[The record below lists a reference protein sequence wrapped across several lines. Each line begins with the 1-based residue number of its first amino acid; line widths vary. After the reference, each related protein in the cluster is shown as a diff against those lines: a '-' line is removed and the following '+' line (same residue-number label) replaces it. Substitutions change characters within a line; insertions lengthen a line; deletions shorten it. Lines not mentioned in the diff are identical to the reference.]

1 MPAIT
6 SGGACPSAGVIS
18 SAAPSIANNPMVHF
32 CDQLGSNSAELTS
45 TVQAPF
51 CSASVLTSTQ
61 TPSTAANDVDAG
73 GVPMTGMCDSQH
85 YLGQAAEIA
94 QRLIIATNIGG
105 PFENG
110 NPASLSTHSFTSMD
124 TTMATSS
131 LMNTN
136 GNQAATSSCP
146 LTRSMYGTVCSDPLP
161 ACSGVAPLQ
170 SPESLSAP
178 LSLPS
183 SITSMVS
190 PNSLLNHAVSS
201 MMVTS
206 EANFTSQLVTDNV
219 SSNGTATNLASP
231 TVNAVASNGANNPA
245 AFIANLV
252 NVGPKRLH
260 VSNIPFRFREA
271 DLRQLLGPF
280 GTILDVEIIFN
291 ERGSKGFGFVTF
303 ATNEEADRAREN
315 LNGTVVEGRKIEI
328 NNATARV
335 MTKKKS
341 ETSTLLRTSTT
352 VRGVRALVPSST
364 AALAAVLRN
373 ATGLNAG
380 LPIASVP
387 AAGGLT
393 LGVPG
398 SLLQGHTQASLA
410 AATANPMLASLGNVP
425 AAAVSLASNPVL
437 LAAALASASP
447 AAATYNPMATAALY
461 LANSDP
467 NMAAWLAAALNN
479 PTAVCNPQNFAAA
492 GVPGFNS
499 AAQTSVGLANSLAAM
514 GVLPHATPVL
524 AQAANASLMGNS
536 LWFDAGAAGLGVG
549 TDLELQQR
557 LQQHHQQQHQQQQL
571 QANQQALAAMG
582 YTPVSLAG
590 ATQLAVSTG
599 MHPAGISSSFS
610 PAYAA
615 AAANMIRA
623 ISGGSA
629 VPLVTPTVNTTRTNT
644 GNSTN
649 GLAALNSGSATATAS
664 QLPVSGLSST
674 SVSVTHCGANPVFSS
689 TITQG
694 SVAGSNQQ
702 QQQPIAAAMAAAAAA
717 ASQNFPMQNALGNA
731 PNPYLPDLNMA
742 AAAAAAA
749 SMEPYLN
756 RLNVLNNAVVNT
768 PAIYRTNSTYQRFSP
783 Y

>member
-1 MPAIT
+1 MFTCEMPAIT
-6 SGGACPSAGVIS
+6 SGSACPSAGAIS
-18 SAAPSIANNPMVHF
+18 STASSIATNPMVQF
-32 CDQLGSNSAELTS
+32 CDHLGSNSIELTS
-45 TVQAPF
+45 AMQAPF
-51 CSASVLTSTQ
+51 CSASMITTTQ
-61 TPSTAANDVDAG
+61 TISTATNDVEAG
-73 GVPMTGMCDSQH
+73 CVPMTGMCDSQH

-94 QRLIIATNIGG
+94 QRLIVATNIGG

-110 NPASLSTHSFTSMD
+110 NPAALSTHSFPSMD
-124 TTMATSS
+124 TTVATSS

-136 GNQAATSSCP
+136 GNQAA
-146 LTRSMYGTVCSDPLP
+146 
-161 ACSGVAPLQ
+161 
-170 SPESLSAP
+170 
-178 LSLPS
+178 
-183 SITSMVS
+183 I
-190 PNSLLNHAVSS
+190 
-201 MMVTS
+201 
-206 EANFTSQLVTDNV
+206 
-219 SSNGTATNLASP
+219 SNCLC
-231 TVNAVASNGANNPA
+231 
-245 AFIANLV
+245 
-252 NVGPKRLH
+252 VGH
-260 VSNIPFRFREA
+260 
-271 DLRQLLGPF
+271 PF
-280 GTILDVEIIFN
+280 GTYQFIPIRIVPATREIY
-291 ERGSKGFGFVTF
+291 RGFGFVTF

-393 LGVPG
+393 LGHSLFVPR
-398 SLLQGHTQASLA
+398 SL
-410 AATANPMLASLGNVP
+410 PR
-425 AAAVSLASNPVL
+425 VL
-437 LAAALASASP
+437 ITSTL
-447 AAATYNPMATAALY
+447 
-461 LANSDP
+461 NSF
-467 NMAAWLAAALNN
+467 
-479 PTAVCNPQNFAAA
+479 Q
-492 GVPGFNS
+492 
-499 AAQTSVGLANSLAAM
+499 Q
-514 GVLPHATPVL
+514 
-524 AQAANASLMGNS
+524 
-536 LWFDAGAAGLGVG
+536 WFDAGAAGLGVG

-557 LQQHHQQQHQQQQL
+557 LQQHHQQQHQQQQQL

-590 ATQLAVSTG
+590 GTQLAVSTG
-599 MHPAGISSSFS
+599 LHPGGIGNSFS

-629 VPLVTPTVNTTRTNT
+629 VPLVNPTVNTTRSNT
-644 GNSTN
+644 GNGAN
-649 GLAALNSGSATATAS
+649 GLTALNSGSATAAAS

-674 SVSVTHCGANPVFSS
+674 SVSATHCGANPVFSS

-694 SVAGSNQQ
+694 SVAGSSQQ

-756 RLNVLNNAVVNT
+756 RFFELELIPYSTSQQLVSSE
-768 PAIYRTNSTYQRFSP
+768 RSRDTNPEFVGRRHKPSFQTTRHR
-783 Y
+783 

>member
-1 MPAIT
+1 MFTCEIPAIT
-6 SGGACPSAGVIS
+6 SGSACPSAGVIS
-18 SAAPSIANNPMVHF
+18 SAASSTANNPMVHF
-32 CDQLGSNSAELTS
+32 CEQIGSNSAELPAAMH
-45 TVQAPF
+45 APF
-51 CSASVLTSTQ
+51 SAASVVNPTQ
-61 TPSTAANDVDAG
+61 TSSTATNDVEAG
-73 GVPMTGMCDSQH
+73 GVPMTGMSDSQH

-94 QRLIIATNIGG
+94 QRLIVATNIGG

-110 NPASLSTHSFTSMD
+110 NPAPLSTLSFNSVD
-124 TTMATSS
+124 TTMVTSS

-136 GNQAATSSCP
+136 GNQAAISGCP
-146 LTRSMYGTVCSDPLP
+146 LTRSVYGGICPDPLP
-161 ACSGVAPLQ
+161 ACSGIAPLQ
-170 SPESLSAP
+170 SPEALSAP

-206 EANFTSQLVTDNV
+206 EPNFTSQLATDNV
-219 SSNGTATNLASP
+219 SSNGIAANQASP
-231 TVNAVASNGANNPA
+231 GVNAVASNGANNQA

-271 DLRQLLGPF
+271 DLRQLLG
-280 GTILDVEIIFN
+280 
-291 ERGSKGFGFVTF
+291 GFGFVTF

-341 ETSTLLRTSTT
+341 EASTLLRTSTT

-393 LGVPG
+393 IGVPG
-398 SLLQGHTQASLA
+398 SLLQGHAQASLA
-410 AATANPMLASLGNVP
+410 AATANPMLASLGNMP

-447 AAATYNPMATAALY
+447 ASATYNPMATAALY

-467 NMAAWLAAALNN
+467 NVAAWLAAALNN
-479 PTAVCNPQNFAAA
+479 PTAACNPQNFAAA
-492 GVPGFNS
+492 GIPGFS
-499 AAQTSVGLANSLAAM
+499 PAAQTSVGLANSLAAI

-557 LQQHHQQQHQQQQL
+557 LQQHHQQQQHQQQQL

-599 MHPAGISSSFS
+599 MHPGGISSSFS

-629 VPLVTPTVNTTRTNT
+629 VPLVTPTVNTTRCTT
-644 GNSTN
+644 GNGAN
-649 GLAALNSGSATATAS
+649 GLAALNSGGATATVS
-664 QLPVSGLSST
+664 QLPAGGLSST
-674 SVSVTHCGANPVFSS
+674 SVAVTHCGTNPVFSS

-694 SVAGSNQQ
+694 SVAGSSQQ

-717 ASQNFPMQNALGNA
+717 ASQNFPMQNALGNT
-731 PNPYLPDLNMA
+731 PNPYIPDLNMA

-756 RLNVLNNAVVNT
+756 RLNVLSNAVVNT